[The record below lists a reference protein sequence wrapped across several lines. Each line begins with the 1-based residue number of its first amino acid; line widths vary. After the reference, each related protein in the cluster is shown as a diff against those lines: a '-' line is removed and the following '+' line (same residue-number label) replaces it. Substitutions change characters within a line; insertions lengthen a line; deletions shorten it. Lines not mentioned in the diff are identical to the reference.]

1 MSNFLQKDPQ
11 IYRFF
16 FRLGCPR
23 PSFSENSWYYK
34 YTGYHYYTTSFK
46 KARTPVSCRFKSCLR
61 RVGDLR
67 CWETLTMV
75 PARNNAKRLSSV
87 NNFTKAIHHHHHHL
101 CKALLG
107 VILGMHKSKVRL
119 KFFILLKRFGDNYE
133 QSTVFIFWKKK
144 TFHYFLCIYLIIII
158 IIIIIIFIFGF
169 IFYSTYSTLT
179 ILRTLPNICH
189 GAFLQRIWWLIP

>member
-1 MSNFLQKDPQ
+1 
-11 IYRFF
+11 
-16 FRLGCPR
+16 
-23 PSFSENSWYYK
+23 
-34 YTGYHYYTTSFK
+34 
-46 KARTPVSCRFKSCLR
+46 
-61 RVGDLR
+61 
-67 CWETLTMV
+67 MV

-87 NNFTKAIHHHHHHL
+87 NNFTKAIHHHHHL

-107 VILGMHKSKVRL
+107 VIFGMHKSKVRL

-158 IIIIIIFIFGF
+158 IIIFIFGF

-179 ILRTLPNICH
+179 VLRTLPNICH
-189 GAFLQRIWWLIP
+189 GARGGSFPSYKIRARSRSSRLQMFSCEI

>member
-1 MSNFLQKDPQ
+1 
-11 IYRFF
+11 
-16 FRLGCPR
+16 
-23 PSFSENSWYYK
+23 
-34 YTGYHYYTTSFK
+34 
-46 KARTPVSCRFKSCLR
+46 
-61 RVGDLR
+61 
-67 CWETLTMV
+67 MV

-87 NNFTKAIHHHHHHL
+87 NNITKAIHHHHHHHHHHL

-158 IIIIIIFIFGF
+158 IIIIFIFGF
-169 IFYSTYSTLT
+169 IFYSTYLTLT
-179 ILRTLPNICH
+179 VLRTLPNICH
-189 GAFLQRIWWLIP
+189 GTFLQKIWWLIH